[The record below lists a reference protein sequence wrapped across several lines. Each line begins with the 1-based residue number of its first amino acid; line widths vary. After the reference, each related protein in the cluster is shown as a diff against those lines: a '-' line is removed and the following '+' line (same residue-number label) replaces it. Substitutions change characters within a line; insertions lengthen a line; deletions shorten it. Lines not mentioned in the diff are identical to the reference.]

1 MSILFRETFWGAL
14 IVLAGIL
21 LIVRNVF
28 KIDLPVMGIIF
39 PIIIITV
46 GISLLTGARMTP
58 QSSRH
63 TMFNEGTYEAA
74 SGENSKY
81 SVVFGKGVYDLRNI
95 KPVDKDIHVDVS
107 TVFGGAEI
115 IVDRNTPLIVD
126 GASVF
131 GAVEFPNKESVS
143 FGDRTYKSSG
153 YVEGSPA
160 IRVHAKVVFGGI
172 EIIDRSDSSSY

>member
-1 MSILFRETFWGAL
+1 MNILFRETFWGAL

-21 LIVRNVF
+21 LILRNVL

-46 GISLLTGARMTP
+46 GISLLTGARITP
-58 QSSRH
+58 QGQN
-63 TMFNEGTYEAA
+63 TVFNEGTYEAGSDNA
-74 SGENSKY
+74 KY
-81 SVVFGKGVYDLRNI
+81 SVVFGKGVYDLRNV
-95 KPVDKDIHVDVS
+95 KPVDKDIHIDVS

-115 IVDRNTPLIVD
+115 IIDRNTPLIIE

-143 FGDRTYKSSG
+143 FGDKTYTSPG
-153 YVEGSPA
+153 YTAGTPA
-160 IRVHAKVVFGGI
+160 IHVHAKVVFGGI
-172 EIIDRSDSSSY
+172 EIIDRTNTSSF

>member
-1 MSILFRETFWGAL
+1 MNILFREAFWGAL
-14 IVLAGIL
+14 IILAGVL
-21 LIVRNVF
+21 LIIRNVF

-46 GISLLTGARMTP
+46 GISLLTGAKVGP
-58 QSSRH
+58 QSARH
-63 TMFNEGTYEAA
+63 TMFNEGSYEA
-74 SGENSKY
+74 SGDNARY
-81 SVVFGKGVYDLRNI
+81 SVLFGKGVYDLR
-95 KPVDKDIHVDVS
+95 KLRPVDKDVHVDVS

-115 IVDRNTPLIVD
+115 IVDRNTPLIIE

-143 FGDRTYKSSG
+143 FGDRTYTNSA

-172 EIIDRSDSSSY
+172 EIIDHTDSTTF

>member
-1 MSILFRETFWGAL
+1 MNILFRETFWGAL

-28 KIDLPVMGIIF
+28 KIDLPVMGIII
-39 PIIIITV
+39 PIIIITL
-46 GISLLTGARMTP
+46 GISLLTGARVGP
-58 QSSRH
+58 QGGRH
-63 TMFNEGTYEAA
+63 TMFNEGTYEA
-74 SGENSKY
+74 SGDNARY
-81 SVVFGKGVYDLRNI
+81 SVVFGKGVYDLRKI
-95 KPVDKDIHVDVS
+95 KPVDKDVHIDVS

-115 IVDRNTPLIVD
+115 IVDRNTPLIID

-143 FGDRTYKSSG
+143 FGDKTYTSSAF
-153 YVEGSPA
+153 VEGSPA

-172 EIIDRSDSSSY
+172 EIVDRSDSTSY